1 MNILRIKI
9 INIVFKDI
17 SFCISCFERKEI
29 QSKISTM
36 IYLFLYLYLYFINKT
51 YFYPHYLSFM
61 YSKTVTKLYQIAHC
75 YRVIFLCS
83 KNFYLTCNGAQD
95 KN

>member
-1 MNILRIKI
+1 MNILQIKI
-9 INIVFKDI
+9 INIVSKDI

-36 IYLFLYLYLYFINKT
+36 IYLFLYIYLYFINKT
-51 YFYPHYLSFM
+51 HFYPHHLSFM

-75 YRVIFLCS
+75 YLNNFFMFKEFL
-83 KNFYLTCNGAQD
+83 FD
-95 KN
+95 M